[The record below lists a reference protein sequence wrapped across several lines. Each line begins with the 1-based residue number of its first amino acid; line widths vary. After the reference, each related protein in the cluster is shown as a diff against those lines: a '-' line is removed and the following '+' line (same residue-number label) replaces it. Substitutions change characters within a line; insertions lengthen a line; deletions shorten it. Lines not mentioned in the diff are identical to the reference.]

1 MKIVKWLCL
10 LLVVV
15 CSGAHAQTPTITSNG
30 ATLVKPSTCPTGYSI
45 GAVNNDGSV
54 TCVAA
59 SGGGLADPGAN
70 GIPTRTALNV
80 TAPATQTNV
89 NSLGYVAGGGTA
101 QAQTATLS
109 PAVTSLTA
117 GLSVCWKPTAANT
130 ATGPTLAVNGLTA
143 TTITKV
149 PNNSALVAG
158 DVAAG
163 TVACAVYDGTQ
174 FELQNPQSINGN
186 LFGMPSTIASYTCN
200 GGVPGTQILA
210 NGVKC
215 TFVYDDGRYVTD
227 VSTVNTS
234 STITCPN
241 GDCGFTAA
249 DVGKSAWVASS
260 ANASVCPISTISTVN
275 SANSITLA
283 AANDCTSA
291 VTATGQLWWGH
302 KDTTN
307 LANAWSATGCGL
319 LRLPTFS
326 ANPPSSNASGAFM
339 LVDGGEFV
347 TTPANTA
354 SSECSTPLS
363 APFSAPSVEG
373 GIGNTFLIMTPDF
386 SWPTCPTFT
395 PMVICFGATA
405 INVRGLFIRSTFFA
419 SAPGSQTA
427 IFGNLGGRSES
438 VNVAIPIAAGNM
450 IGVELYGPQTHFSQ
464 GGGQGGSSFSCQA
477 DSGPVYTYASF
488 CVGHHVSAG
497 ATWIDSAS
505 ALSGGQI
512 DGSFV
517 GTGVALTASGTINSA
532 SKLTT
537 SGAKMVCTGCSITS
551 GGSGG
556 AAGVWAFANNTTI
569 TLYGSTALQGGSGGN
584 PIVVTGTNSVFQDG
598 GGNALP
604 TTGVVLVQ
612 GAGGNIQ
619 GIAGNSITGIGT
631 GLCTSSS
638 TIGLRVSG
646 TSTAGTGIPSTCTNT
661 TLLDAGMPVQGSN
674 HTIYN
679 LSCYSSATTVSVAC
693 TVLVNGSPVAST
705 CTMTA
710 TTFCNDGTHQV
721 ALNNGDL
728 VSVKIG
734 TGASETGSNIK
745 AVVVWN

>member
-15 CSGAHAQTPTITSNG
+15 CSGAHAQTPTLTSNG

-54 TCVAA
+54 SCIAA

-130 ATGPTLAVNGLTA
+130 ATAPTLAVNGLTA

-149 PNNSALVAG
+149 PNNAALVAG

-186 LFGMPSTIASYTCN
+186 LFGMPSNIASPTCN
-200 GGVPGTQILA
+200 GGVPGTQTLA
-210 NGVKC
+210 TGVKC
-215 TFVYDDGRYVTD
+215 TFVYDDARYETD
-227 VSTVNTS
+227 VTTTLNN
-234 STITCPN
+234 STITCPS
-241 GDCGFTAA
+241 CAFTAA
-249 DVGKSAWVASS
+249 DANKSAWVAT
-260 ANASVCPISTISTVN
+260 AGNVIVCPISTIQTVN
-275 SANSITLA
+275 SGTSITLA

-291 VTATGQLWWGH
+291 VTGTGQLWWGH

-307 LANAWSATGCGL
+307 IANAWTATGCGTL
-319 LRLPTFS
+319 KLPTFS
-326 ANPPSSNASGAFM
+326 ANPPSSNSAGAFM

-347 TTPANTA
+347 TAPANTA
-354 SSECSTPLS
+354 SSECSTPLVS
-363 APFSAPSVEG
+363 PYSSPSVEG
-373 GIGNTFLIMTPDF
+373 GIGSTYLIMTPDF
-386 SWPTCPTFT
+386 SWATCPTFA
-395 PMVICFGATA
+395 PMNVCFGATA
-405 INVRGLFIRSTFFA
+405 INVRGLFIRSNGFA
-419 SAPGSQTA
+419 STPGSTTG
-427 IFGNLGGRSES
+427 IFGNFGGRSES
-438 VNVAIPIAAGNM
+438 VNVSVTATNTIAI
-450 IGVELYGPQTHFSQ
+450 ELYGPQTHFSQ
-464 GGGQGGSSFSCQA
+464 GGGQGSANYSCNV
-477 DSGPVYTYASF
+477 DNGPVYTYASF
-488 CVGHHVSAG
+488 CTGHHVSAG
-497 ATWIDSAS
+497 STWIDTAS
-505 ALSGGQI
+505 ALSSGQI
-512 DGSFV
+512 DGIFI
-517 GTGVALTASGTINSA
+517 GTGVALTPSGALNTS

-537 SGAKMVCTGCSITS
+537 SGAKMVCTGCSFIS
-551 GGSGG
+551 GSQAG

-569 TLYGSTALQGGSGGN
+569 TLYGSTAITGGPGGN

-604 TTGVVLVQ
+604 TTGTVLVQ

-679 LSCYSSATTVSVAC
+679 LSCYSSVTTVSVAC